1 MLDEPESQ
9 KKRPEEDFENK
20 RLIPVLKEAFDLI
33 STIEERKK
41 KTEKRIKKIERQ
53 QSRVRKSL
61 RSFSLYKRS

>member
-53 QSRVRKSL
+53 
-61 RSFSLYKRS
+61 